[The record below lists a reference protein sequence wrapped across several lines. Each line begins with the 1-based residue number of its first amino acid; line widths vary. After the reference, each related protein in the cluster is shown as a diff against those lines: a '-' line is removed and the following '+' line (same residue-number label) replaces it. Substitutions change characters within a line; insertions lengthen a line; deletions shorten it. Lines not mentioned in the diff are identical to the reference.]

1 MKCSRG
7 FLCIWRWACGAGTS
21 AKGWHFAVDKM
32 PTATATPNNFFKSK
46 VKFYRG
52 PNGQQKQWQPQWM
65 DGFACSSGQASS
77 IVYLVSYRAFD

>member
-52 PNGQQKQWQPQWM
+52 PNGQQKTVAAPM
-65 DGFACSSGQASS
+65 DGWIRLQFGPGVFYCLSG
-77 IVYLVSYRAFD
+77 IVSGF